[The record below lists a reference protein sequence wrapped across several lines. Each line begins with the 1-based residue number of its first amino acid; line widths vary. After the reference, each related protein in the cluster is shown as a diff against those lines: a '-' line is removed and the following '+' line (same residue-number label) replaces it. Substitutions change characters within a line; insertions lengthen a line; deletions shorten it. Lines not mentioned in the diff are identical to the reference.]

1 MGAAA
6 ALAGRAVTA
15 ALGDGDDAGF
25 LSHFLL
31 QLSNFLLTKSIF
43 LKISLFVVLALDIL
57 FRLLDIFAKPGA
69 AAEEVFTCKNAP
81 IENLKLHLIYYK
93 SAQPLP
99 ELKDPVDEIVN
110 TESPKRRQLLQ
121 EHLDDALVQAL
132 SKREWGMLRL
142 HCGWRVGRVRTVE
155 EIGFKHERVGQIV
168 EEARQKLEDYL
179 NHVMPPP
186 PVVRVGNS

>member
-1 MGAAA
+1 M
-6 ALAGRAVTA
+6 LV
-15 ALGDGDDAGF
+15 
-25 LSHFLL
+25 
-31 QLSNFLLTKSIF
+31 
-43 LKISLFVVLALDIL
+43 LDIP

-81 IENLKLHLIYYK
+81 IEKLYLIHK
-93 SAQPLP
+93 PLSK
-99 ELKDPVDEIVN
+99 LKDPVDEIMN